1 MYSITKSLMVI
12 SLSCLG
18 LLYNKEIS
26 GTLSDNS
33 KVVYNVSEDKKLDG
47 PFSISRE
54 DKLVLRGSYKNNERA
69 GNWYCFNP
77 DGTVYMRYNYDQKK
91 LVALDT
97 ARIARATV
105 EIPGAKN
112 EDANASIPIPVCSI
126 DQYVSLL
133 GAEFRRLIL
142 LDNKNA
148 EGVIPVEL
156 IASIDKN
163 GKAIYSGTYN
173 AEGVSMTKRLKPD
186 AKLFNIEWLPAS
198 SRGEKVAALFK
209 VNMTV
214 DLSSNDIGRQR
225 FRWTNY

>member
-1 MYSITKSLMVI
+1 MYSITKSLLII
-12 SLSCLG
+12 SLG
-18 LLYNKEIS
+18 YIGMLYYKEIS
-26 GTLSDNS
+26 ATLPDGSQ
-33 KVVYNVSEDKKLDG
+33 VVYNISENNKING
-47 PFSISRE
+47 AFSILKD
-54 DKLVLRGSYKNNERA
+54 DKLVLRGSYKDNKRF

-97 ARIARATV
+97 ARIARAIV
-105 EIPGAKN
+105 EIPEAKEAGA
-112 EDANASIPIPVCSI
+112 EASIPVPVCSI

-133 GAEFRRLIL
+133 GAEFRKIIL
-142 LDNKNA
+142 AENKNA

-156 IASIDKN
+156 VASIDKN

-198 SRGEKVAALFK
+198 CAGEKVAAIFK